1 MRKRNTL
8 TNYLGFA
15 MLVILSTIFT
25 LPFYWLVTSS
35 FKTNE
40 NLNKFPPQMWPIP
53 STTEHYALSL
63 IGNAAKG
70 IVPLPWGLFLLNTV
84 LICAL
89 NVAGVL
95 ISSSLVAYGLSRIQW
110 KGSNVLF
117 WILISTMMLPAQVT
131 MIPMFAMFT
140 KFGWVD
146 TFLPLVVPAFTG
158 SAFCIFLL
166 RQFYLTVPQAITEA
180 ARLDGCNEFQI
191 YRRIMLPLAVPAMAT
206 VGLFTFIG
214 SWNDFLG
221 PLIYLFDESRYTL
234 SLGLQ
239 MFLSQYGNFFGRL
252 MAMSTLMVIP
262 IILLFFFAQKTF
274 IQGITMGGVKE

>member
-1 MRKRNTL
+1 MRKRNTVS
-8 TNYLGFA
+8 NYLGFA

-53 STTEHYALSL
+53 STTEHYLLSL
-63 IGNAAKG
+63 IGNVGKG

>member
-8 TNYLGFA
+8 SNYIGFA
-15 MLVILSTIFT
+15 LLVILSTIFT

-40 NLNKFPPQMWPIP
+40 NLNKFPPQLWPTP
-53 STTEHYALSL
+53 ATSEHYVLSL
-63 IGNAAKG
+63 IGKASEG

-84 LICAL
+84 IICVL
-89 NVAGVL
+89 SVAGVL

-110 KGSNVLF
+110 KGSNALF
-117 WILISTMMLPAQVT
+117 WLLISTMMLPGQVT

-158 SAFCIFLL
+158 QAFNIFLL

-191 YRRIMLPLAVPAMAT
+191 YRRIMLPLAVPALAT

-214 SWNDFLG
+214 SWNDFMG

>member
-1 MRKRNTL
+1 MKKKTTSENVFGFL
-8 TNYLGFA
+8 ALIVLG
-15 MLVILSTIFT
+15 TIFT

-35 FKTNE
+35 FKIDA
-40 NLNKFPPQMWPIP
+40 NLQKFPPQLWPHP
-53 STTEHYALSL
+53 ATTEHYILS
-63 IGNAAKG
+63 IVGNAAKG
-70 IVPLPWGLFLLNTV
+70 EIPLPWGTFLLNTLIICGLTV
-84 LICAL
+84 L
-89 NVAGVL
+89 GVL
-95 ISSSLVAYGLSRIQW
+95 ISSSLVAYGLSRIPW

-117 WILISTMMLPAQVT
+117 WLLISTMMLPGQVT
-131 MIPMFAMFT
+131 MIPMFFLFT
-140 KFGWVD
+140 KLRWVD
-146 TFLPLVVPAFTG
+146 TFLPLIVPAFTG
-158 SAFCIFLL
+158 QAFNIFLL

-191 YRRIMLPLAVPAMAT
+191 YRRIMLPLATPALAT

-239 MFLSQYGNFFGRL
+239 MFLSQYGNYFGRL

-274 IQGITMGGVKE
+274 IQGITVGAVKE